1 MTKKQV
7 NFAATSTQYAFWAPS
22 EEVCEDVLMPC
33 KESKNE
39 CDEACESSIATKTE
53 DGSVN
58 GALVPNECD
67 EACESIIATK
77 TEDNECDEACEEG
90 ESIIVTNTEDGPVN
104 GAVLDTIIQM
114 IQMTREQKKYTCQRV
129 VDHFKSQDKN
139 TVLRL
144 LAKIMRT
151 LKRKEKYSF
160 VKHQMCIQ
168 ATTWEPVFKFWITAL
183 KCAQEKSSS

>member
-53 DGSVN
+53 D
-58 GALVPNECD
+58 
-67 EACESIIATK
+67 
-77 TEDNECDEACEEG
+77 NECDEACEEG

-114 IQMTREQKKYTCQRV
+114 IQMTREQKKYTRQRV
-129 VDHFKSQDKN
+129 VDHFKSQDTN

-151 LKRKEKYSF
+151 FKRKGKYGF
-160 VKHQMCIQ
+160 VKHNMCIQ
-168 ATTWEPVFKFWITAL
+168 ATTWEPAFKFWITAL
-183 KCAQEKSSS
+183 KDAQEKSSS